1 MSCAPAFAA
10 WAELRYGRL
19 LPLAARQRGF
29 APRYARLVSLVEGTL
44 DRERRAAASAR
55 MQRWLRVTPRR
66 ARALHRACLASEARE
81 EADTAW
87 FMTQPWEALARAY
100 LPLGCPVSPRTA
112 TIWTILHFG
121 SPILAYVHLCRVWG
135 VDARIIG
142 RALDDANPMPSAKQ
156 AWGRRKVAW
165 VQEVTGKPFLAVDAG
180 AIAHARE
187 HLLAGGA
194 LLAAIDV
201 PGDVVGRST
210 RLTLFGEPT
219 RVAAGIFRLAE
230 LTRVPLRSLRAISRG
245 GRVEVRHGDPIVLAG
260 GDDPLAPVASEVE
273 TILRAHPDEWWL
285 WPYLPAYVDAPAGGT
300 SGTSARRA

>member
-1 MSCAPAFAA
+1 MSTARVALA

-29 APRYARLVSLVEGTL
+29 ASPYARLVARVESAL
-44 DRERRAAASAR
+44 DRERQAAASAR
-55 MQRWLRVTPRR
+55 LQRWLGLSTRR
-66 ARALHRACLASEARE
+66 AATLHRACLASEARE

-87 FMTQPWEALARAY
+87 FMGRPWETLAAAY
-100 LPLGCPVSPRTA
+100 RPLACPVPPRTP

-121 SPILAYVHLCRVWG
+121 SPILAYVYLCRVWG

-187 HLLAGGA
+187 HLLGGGA

-245 GRVEVRHGDPIVLAG
+245 GHIEIAHGEPIVLAG
-260 GDDPLAPVASEVE
+260 GDDPLASVAREVE

-285 WPYLPAYVDAPAGGT
+285 WPYLPAFGA
-300 SGTSARRA
+300 

>member
-1 MSCAPAFAA
+1 MSTAATSAA

-19 LPLAARQRGF
+19 LPLAARRRAF
-29 APRYARLVSLVEGTL
+29 AAQYERVVPLVESAL

-55 MQRWLRVTPRR
+55 MQRWLGVSPRAAATLYR
-66 ARALHRACLASEARE
+66 SCLASEARE

-87 FMTQPWEALARAY
+87 FMAQPWERLAAAY
-100 LPLGCPVSPRTA
+100 RPLACPVPPRTP

-165 VQEVTGKPFLAVDAG
+165 VQEVTGKPFLSVDAA
-180 AIAHARE
+180 AIAYARE
-187 HLLAGGA
+187 HLLSGGA

-210 RLTLFGEPT
+210 KLTLFGEPT

-245 GRVEVRHGDPIVLAG
+245 GRIEMAHGAPIVLAG
-260 GDDPLAPVASEVE
+260 GDDPLAPVARQVE
-273 TILRAHPDEWWL
+273 TILRAQPEEWWL
-285 WPYLPAYVDAPAGGT
+285 WPYLPSFGA
-300 SGTSARRA
+300 